1 MPLNRSKGKMF
12 KSVGWTWTCVRG
24 CSHACAYC
32 WAASMASRRGED
44 FGKPILVEKD
54 PGIKFPGDGSWIFV
68 CSSGDLFSPAVPDQ
82 WICLLLD
89 KINRDGYGN
98 RFLLQTKNPARI
110 LRFTDHL
117 VDPGRYIV
125 GTTIE
130 TNRDT
135 SAWSRAPPTRRR
147 VEALIALDGYDHFL
161 SLEPLADFDLPEFLD
176 MIKSV
181 RPVAVEAGLE
191 NYTSFLPKPRP
202 EKCRALLSN
211 LSDEGIP
218 VQVKLS
224 LKPYL
229 EASVE

>member
-1 MPLNRSKGKMF
+1 MLLNRSKGQMF
-12 KSVGWTWTCVRG
+12 KSVGWTWNPCRG

-32 WAASMASRRGED
+32 WAASMARRRGED

-54 PGIKFPGDGSWIFV
+54 LSIRFPGDGSWIFV

-82 WICLLLD
+82 WIYFILD

-110 LRFTDHL
+110 LRFTNHL
-117 VDPGRYIV
+117 VDPRRYIV

-130 TNRDT
+130 TNRET

-147 VEALIALDGYDHFL
+147 VETIIALDQFDHFL
-161 SLEPLADFDLPEFLD
+161 SLEPLADFDLPELLD
-176 MIKSV
+176 MVKSV

-191 NYTSFLPKPRP
+191 NYTSLLPKPSP
-202 EKCRALLSN
+202 EKCRALLIS
-211 LSDEGIP
+211 LADKVIP
-218 VQVKLS
+218 AQVKDS
-224 LKPYL
+224 LRKYL
-229 EASVE
+229 EAQP

>member
-1 MPLNRSKGKMF
+1 
-12 KSVGWTWTCVRG
+12 
-24 CSHACAYC
+24 
-32 WAASMASRRGED
+32 MASRRGED

-54 PGIKFPGDGSWIFV
+54 PDIKFPGDGSWIFV

-82 WICLLLD
+82 WICLILD

-176 MIKSV
+176 MVKSV

-191 NYTSFLPKPRP
+191 NYTSFLPKPSP
-202 EKCRALLSN
+202 EKCRALLIS
-211 LSDEGIP
+211 LADKGIP